1 MLSLPNVTVESM
13 TGTVE
18 AFFAQIFKSLKKYF
32 FCRKTYENVVQLVSI
47 LQNGFVRNLRILVVG
62 QNVCPWQAFP
72 A

>member
-32 FCRKTYENVVQLVSI
+32 FVAKLMKM
-47 LQNGFVRNLRILVVG
+47 
-62 QNVCPWQAFP
+62 
-72 A
+72 